1 MLFIVSPGIRQVIM
15 AELVPKYRHMSTN
28 QSVECHSEGNVL
40 SDVLLALQQPDP
52 LLPAAEISS
61 HVCLVLP
68 HSTEQQVTL
77 PVPHASRTPLLFPR

>member
-40 SDVLLALQQPDP
+40 SDVLLALQ
-52 LLPAAEISS
+52 
-61 HVCLVLP
+61 
-68 HSTEQQVTL
+68 
-77 PVPHASRTPLLFPR
+77 